1 MTALTRI
8 LSTTAFKL
16 AAIYLTSF
24 TALSVFLFIFIS
36 NNTDDLMNKQV
47 VQTVDAEIQGLAE
60 QYAQNGINGLVVG
73 VERRVRSPNSNLY
86 LILDYAGNFI
96 TGNIA
101 YLPEKV
107 LSESDGRIQ
116 VVAYTPLG
124 LPETDENKARAI
136 VRIFEL
142 PGNFKLLVGRD
153 LEDQVHLRSLLGDAL
168 TLWLVGMIVLA
179 GITWFFLNRRILKR
193 IDNLSM
199 SSRQIMEGD
208 LAGRLDVT
216 GNGDEFDRL
225 ASNLNVMLDR
235 IEELMQG
242 LKEVSD
248 NIAHDLKTPLTRM
261 RGRVEAALRQD
272 LNVDGGRECLENT
285 LVETDE
291 LIKTFNAL
299 LRIARV
305 EAGSTGA
312 QLKPLKLSDIVSD
325 VCELYEPVAEDDGV
339 EFSVLIEDEPVID
352 GDRELLA
359 QALANL
365 IENALKYGRPP
376 QDTAKPLIKVVLS
389 ATSEQAILRVE
400 DNGTGIAEAD
410 RERVCNRFVR
420 LDGSRHAPGSGL
432 GLSLIK
438 AVVTLHQ
445 GELQLISA
453 GSEDDSGSEGQSGL
467 CAQVV
472 LPRNK
477 GQKGEGEGNEAWDK
491 AQKKNATS

>member
-36 NNTDDLMNKQV
+36 QNTDDLMNKQV

-86 LILDYAGNFI
+86 LILDYSGNVI
-96 TGNIA
+96 TGNIS

-107 LSESDGRIQ
+107 LAESDGSIQ
-116 VVAYTPLG
+116 FVSYTPHG
-124 LPETDENKARAI
+124 MPATEKAKFKAI

-153 LEDQVHLRSLLGDAL
+153 LEDQVHLKNLLGDAL
-168 TLWLVGMIVLA
+168 TLWLVGMVVLA
-179 GITWFFLNRRILKR
+179 GITWFFVNRRILKR

-235 IEELMQG
+235 IEDLMRG

-261 RGRVEAALRQD
+261 RGRVEAALRAD
-272 LNVDGGRECLENT
+272 LTEIEGRRCLEDT
-285 LVETDE
+285 LIETDE
-291 LIKTFNAL
+291 LINTFNAL

-312 QLKPLKLSDIVSD
+312 QLKAQRLAEIVND
-325 VCELYEPVAEDDGV
+325 VCELYEPAAEEEGV
-339 EFSVLIEDEPVID
+339 EFSVSVKGDPIVD

-359 QALANL
+359 QAMANL
-365 IENALKYGRPP
+365 IENALKYGRPEHEDVQP
-376 QDTAKPLIKVVLS
+376 TIKIDLS
-389 ATSEQAILRVE
+389 KIGEQAILSIE
-400 DNGTGIAEAD
+400 DNGSGIVKAD
-410 RERVCNRFVR
+410 RDRVCNRFVR
-420 LDGSRHAPGSGL
+420 LDSSRHAPGSGL

-438 AVVTLHQ
+438 AVVTLHH
-445 GELQLISA
+445 GELQLRSA
-453 GSEDDSGSEGQSGL
+453 TTADDSDSDKQSGL
-467 CAQVV
+467 SARIV
-472 LPRNK
+472 LPLSK
-477 GQKGEGEGNEAWDK
+477 GLASDGEVKEAWDK

>member
-36 NNTDDLMNKQV
+36 QNTDDLMNKQV

-86 LILDYAGNFI
+86 LILDYSGNVI

-107 LSESDGRIQ
+107 LSVSDGRIQ
-116 VVAYTPLG
+116 FVSYTPLG
-124 LPETDENKARAI
+124 FAETDQNKAKAI

-153 LEDQVHLRSLLGDAL
+153 LEDQVHLKSLLGDAL
-168 TLWLVGMIVLA
+168 TLWLVGMVVLA

-235 IEELMQG
+235 IEELMKG

-261 RGRVEAALRQD
+261 RGRVEAALRQNLSED
-272 LNVDGGRECLENT
+272 EGRECLAET

-291 LIKTFNAL
+291 LINTFNAL

-312 QLKPLKLSDIVSD
+312 ELQLIKLGNIVKD

-339 EFSVLIEDEPVID
+339 EFSVSLEDEPVIE

-365 IENALKYGRPP
+365 IENALKYGRP
-376 QDTAKPLIKVVLS
+376 TEENVKPTIKVVLS
-389 ATSEQAILRVE
+389 GNDEQAILSIE
-400 DNGTGIAEAD
+400 DNGAGIAAAD

-420 LDGSRHAPGSGL
+420 LDSSRHAPGSGL

-438 AVVTLHQ
+438 AVVTLHH
-445 GELQLISA
+445 GELQLTSA
-453 GSEDDSGSEGQSGL
+453 GTADDSESDEQSGL
-467 CAQVV
+467 RARIV
-472 LPRNK
+472 LPLNK
-477 GQKGEGEGNEAWDK
+477 GQRGEGEGNEAWDK
-491 AQKKNATS
+491 ARKKNATS

>member
-1 MTALTRI
+1 
-8 LSTTAFKL
+8 
-16 AAIYLTSF
+16 
-24 TALSVFLFIFIS
+24 
-36 NNTDDLMNKQV
+36 MNKQV

-107 LSESDGRIQ
+107 LSGSNGSIQ
-116 VVAYTPLG
+116 VVTYTPLG

-153 LEDQVHLRSLLGDAL
+153 LEDQVHLKSLLGDAL

-272 LNVDGGRECLENT
+272 LSVEDGRKCLEDT

-291 LIKTFNAL
+291 LINTFNAL

-305 EAGSTGA
+305 ESGSTGA
-312 QLKPLKLSDIVSD
+312 QLKPLRLSNIVSD

-339 EFSVLIEDEPVID
+339 EFSVQIEDEPVID

-365 IENALKYGRPP
+365 IENALKYGRPI
-376 QDTAKPLIKVVLS
+376 QDTAKP
-389 ATSEQAILRVE
+389 
-400 DNGTGIAEAD
+400 
-410 RERVCNRFVR
+410 
-420 LDGSRHAPGSGL
+420 
-432 GLSLIK
+432 
-438 AVVTLHQ
+438 
-445 GELQLISA
+445 
-453 GSEDDSGSEGQSGL
+453 
-467 CAQVV
+467 
-472 LPRNK
+472 
-477 GQKGEGEGNEAWDK
+477 
-491 AQKKNATS
+491 

>member
-24 TALSVFLFIFIS
+24 SALSVFLFVFIS
-36 NNTDDLMNKQV
+36 QNTDDLMNKQV

-86 LILDYAGNFI
+86 LILDFAGNVI

-107 LSESDGRIQ
+107 LSETDGRIQ
-116 VVAYTPLG
+116 FVSYTPLG
-124 LPETDENKARAI
+124 LPETDDNKAKAI

-153 LEDQVHLRSLLGDAL
+153 LGDQVHLKSLLGDAL
-168 TLWLVGMIVLA
+168 TLWLVGMVVLA

-216 GNGDEFDRL
+216 GNNDEFDRL

-235 IEELMQG
+235 IEHLMKG

-261 RGRVEAALRQD
+261 RGRVEAALRRELTAKEGQ
-272 LNVDGGRECLENT
+272 ECLEET

-291 LIKTFNAL
+291 LINTFNAL

-312 QLKPLKLSDIVSD
+312 QLIPLNLSDIVSD
-325 VCELYEPVAEDDGV
+325 VCELYEPVAEDEGIAFTFEADC
-339 EFSVLIEDEPVID
+339 SAIID

-359 QALANL
+359 QATVNL
-365 IENALKYGRPP
+365 IENALKYGRPESEATQP
-376 QDTAKPLIKVVLS
+376 TIKVAL
-389 ATSEQAILRVE
+389 TTKDEHAILSVE
-400 DNGTGIAEAD
+400 DNGAGIAKAD

-420 LDGSRHAPGSGL
+420 LDSSRHAPGSGL

-438 AVVTLHQ
+438 AVVTLHHGQ
-445 GELQLISA
+445 LQLTSA
-453 GSEDDSGSEGQSGL
+453 GKADDSESDEHSGL
-467 CAQVV
+467 CARIV
-472 LPRNK
+472 LPLK
-477 GQKGEGEGNEAWDK
+477 QGHQGEEEGSNAWDK

>member
-116 VVAYTPLG
+116 VVTYTPLG

-153 LEDQVHLRSLLGDAL
+153 LEDQVHLKSLLGDAL

-272 LNVDGGRECLENT
+272 MSADDGRKCLEDT

-291 LIKTFNAL
+291 LINTFNAL

-312 QLKPLKLSDIVSD
+312 QLKPLKLSDIVRD

-339 EFSVLIEDEPVID
+339 EFSVQIEDEPVID

-389 ATSEQAILRVE
+389 ATKEQAILRVE
-400 DNGTGIAEAD
+400 DNGAGIAEAD

-453 GSEDDSGSEGQSGL
+453 GSENDSGSKGQSGL
-467 CAQVV
+467 CARVV

-477 GQKGEGEGNEAWDK
+477 GQRGEGEGNEAWDK